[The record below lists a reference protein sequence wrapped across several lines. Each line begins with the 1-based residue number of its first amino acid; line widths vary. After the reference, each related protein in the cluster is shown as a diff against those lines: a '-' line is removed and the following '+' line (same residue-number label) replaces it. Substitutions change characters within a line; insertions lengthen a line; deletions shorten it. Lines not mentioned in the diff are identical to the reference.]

1 MLLEVLSSSG
11 IVEETAAAAAHA
23 ARLAQLAAR
32 RARKV
37 SKTVSSAPLAD
48 GSEISSYL
56 LKQKM

>member
-11 IVEETAAAAAHA
+11 IVEETAAAAHA

-48 GSEISSYL
+48 GS
-56 LKQKM
+56 

>member
-48 GSEISSYL
+48 GS
-56 LKQKM
+56 